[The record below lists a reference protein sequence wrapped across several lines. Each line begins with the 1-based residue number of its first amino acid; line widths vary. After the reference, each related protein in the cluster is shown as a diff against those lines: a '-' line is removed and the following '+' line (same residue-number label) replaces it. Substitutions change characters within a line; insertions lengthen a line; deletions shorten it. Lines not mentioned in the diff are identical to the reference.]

1 MNLSQRCNPFDM
13 DSVQTSGLTGR
24 TTFMIDPIKRQAPMK
39 FPNLIFALFLV
50 TICTT
55 GVVTAQSFEGV
66 IEFTKTTGPVS
77 TTYKYYVKDDFVRIE
92 ELSEKGVIQ
101 GIMLVDNANNS
112 VTALSPERK
121 LFMDVPNMRLPK
133 EVEVKVEKT
142 GITRELSGYN
152 CEKWEVI
159 NTEADRKVIY
169 WVANDGFDFF
179 LPLLKTLN
187 RKDEQA
193 VYFMEI
199 PDANGVFPMQGTESK
214 LGGSNISTL
223 QVQKITPSKMVDDL
237 FRVPTGFTKFERN

>member
-1 MNLSQRCNPFDM
+1 MWTKTKRKDLMRFTHLTTAFVVFAGLAVNTSQ
-13 DSVQTSGLTGR
+13 
-24 TTFMIDPIKRQAPMK
+24 
-39 FPNLIFALFLV
+39 
-50 TICTT
+50 
-55 GVVTAQSFEGV
+55 AQSFEGV

-77 TTYKYYVKDDFVRIE
+77 TTYKYYVKDDKVRIE

-101 GIMLVDNANNS
+101 GIMLVDNTKNA

-133 EVEVKVEKT
+133 DVNVKVEKT
-142 GITRELSGYN
+142 GVTRDLSGYS

-169 WVANDGFDFF
+169 WVAKDKFDFF
-179 LPLLKTLN
+179 IPMLRTLN

-193 VYFMEI
+193 VYFLEI

-214 LGGSNISTL
+214 LSGGNISTL
-223 QVQKITPSKMVDDL
+223 KVEKITPSKMVDNL
-237 FRVPTGFTKFERN
+237 FSVPGGFTKFERN